1 MPFLLAAPR
10 RLYINIGIPNPLYML
25 GLHNIC
31 QASSQI
37 QSTTPIAGKIASFSR
52 ARKIFDLSIFYLHS
66 NYGVPSCRK
75 TIGIV
80 PPYSPIV
87 FQASLVQKM
96 LRYILKGINYELTQ
110 IISLPLTK
118 GGLEGMS
125 ISIAAT

>member
-1 MPFLLAAPR
+1 
-10 RLYINIGIPNPLYML
+10 ML

-75 TIGIV
+75 TTWIV
-80 PPYSPIV
+80 HPYSQVV
-87 FQASLVQKM
+87 FQVSLVQKM

-110 IISLPLTK
+110 IISPLYRK
-118 GGLEGMS
+118 GVWGIGNTQ
-125 ISIAAT
+125 IAAKPPL